1 MEIKEFENERN
12 EKIAEFQKTYNFLKT
27 QYSSTLLAAIQE
39 KDPEQQQQLVSR
51 VLQINTDLS
60 EAIRETV
67 ADMNKGTESIS
78 STTLDKL
85 TQDLID
91 YQKQYQD
98 IQDTKNKV
106 ETLKRIYS
114 TDKQKLNDIS
124 FMYNVYLFA
133 LIVVIFIVIVL
144 VIRTPVS
151 SVIQNVAS
159 SVTSLGQS
167 Q

>member
-12 EKIAEFQKTYNFLKT
+12 EKIAEFQKSYNFLKT

-39 KDPEQQQQLVSR
+39 KDPAQQQKLVSQ
-51 VLQINTDLS
+51 VLQINSDLS
-60 EAIRETV
+60 EAIREIV
-67 ADMNKGTESIS
+67 SQISKGTDTIS

-106 ETLKRIYS
+106 ETLKRIYA
-114 TDKQKLNDIS
+114 TDKKKINDIS
-124 FMYNVYLFA
+124 LMYNIYLFA
-133 LIVVIFIVIVL
+133 LIVVIFIIIFL
-144 VIRTPVS
+144 IIRMPISSAIQSVKTSVS
-151 SVIQNVAS
+151 
-159 SVTSLGQS
+159 SLGQT
-167 Q
+167 

>member
-12 EKIAEFQKTYNFLKT
+12 EKIAEFQKSYNFLKT
-27 QYSSTLLAAIQE
+27 QYSSSLLAAIQE
-39 KDPEQQQQLVSR
+39 KDPAQQQKLVSQ
-51 VLQINTDLS
+51 VLQINSDLS
-60 EAIRETV
+60 EAIREIVSQIT
-67 ADMNKGTESIS
+67 KGTDKFS

-114 TDKQKLNDIS
+114 TNKEKLTEIS
-124 FMYNVYLFA
+124 FMYNLYLFA
-133 LIVVIFIVIVL
+133 LLAVIFIVIFL
-144 VIRTPVS
+144 VIRTPISSVVQTVTSTVS
-151 SVIQNVAS
+151 SLS
-159 SVTSLGQS
+159 PT
-167 Q
+167 

>member
-12 EKIAEFQKTYNFLKT
+12 EKIAEFQKSYNFLKT

-39 KDPEQQQQLVSR
+39 KDPAQQQKLVSQ
-51 VLQINTDLS
+51 VLQINSDLS
-60 EAIRETV
+60 EAIREIVSQIT
-67 ADMNKGTESIS
+67 KGTDTIS

-106 ETLKRIYS
+106 ETLKRIYA
-114 TDKQKLNDIS
+114 TDKKKINDIS
-124 FMYNVYLFA
+124 LMYNIYLFA
-133 LIVVIFIVIVL
+133 LIVVIFIIIFL
-144 VIRTPVS
+144 IIRMPIS
-151 SVIQNVAS
+151 SAIQNVKT
-159 SVTSLGQS
+159 SVSSLGQT
-167 Q
+167 

>member
-51 VLQINTDLS
+51 VLQVNTDLS

-67 ADMNKGTESIS
+67 SDMNKGTESIS

>member
-12 EKIAEFQKTYNFLKT
+12 EKIAEFQKSYNFLKT

-39 KDPEQQQQLVSR
+39 KDPAQQQKLVSQ
-51 VLQINTDLS
+51 VLQINSDLS
-60 EAIRETV
+60 EAIREIVSQIT
-67 ADMNKGTESIS
+67 KGTDTIS

-106 ETLKRIYS
+106 ETLKRIYA
-114 TDKQKLNDIS
+114 TDKKKINDIS
-124 FMYNVYLFA
+124 LMYNIYLFA
-133 LIVVIFIVIVL
+133 LIVVIFIIIFL
-144 VIRTPVS
+144 IIRMPISSAIQSVKTSVS
-151 SVIQNVAS
+151 
-159 SVTSLGQS
+159 SLGQT
-167 Q
+167 

>member
-51 VLQINTDLS
+51 VLQVNTDLS

-67 ADMNKGTESIS
+67 SDMNKGTESIS

-159 SVTSLGQS
+159 SVASLGQS